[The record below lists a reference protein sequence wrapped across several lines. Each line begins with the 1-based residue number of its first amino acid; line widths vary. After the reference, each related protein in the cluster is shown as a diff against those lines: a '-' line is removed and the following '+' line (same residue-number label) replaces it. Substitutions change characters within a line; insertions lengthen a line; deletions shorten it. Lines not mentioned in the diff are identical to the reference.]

1 LSTGPR
7 IAIGFA
13 IIFIAFGFATTRA
26 RYLVD
31 LLLHGRSDP
40 IRFKYARTP
49 ANVKYHAA
57 KVLGQK
63 KLLQWGVPG
72 TFHAMTFWGFLLVQ
86 VMLIESVGELFS
98 PDFAIPGPF
107 RWGWW
112 GALGDTFIL
121 AVAIAILGFTFIRI
135 IHRPKT
141 EGRKSRFFGSHLW
154 QAYVILYMIFL
165 VVSTVAVVRGARS
178 ALGTLP
184 YPNAYLSQ
192 AIGRAFHNV
201 GYNHSTL
208 RWIEDGVLLAHL
220 AVVFTFLLI
229 VVNSKHLHIF
239 SSPINVVFG
248 RQPLALGA
256 LQPIEIDMEH
266 MTDETVFGVGKVEDF
281 TWKQLLDG
289 LTCTECGRCQSM
301 CPAWATDK
309 TLNPKFIITQTRDH
323 LLEKAPYLLG
333 EKVWDMNAP
342 GSDDPENP
350 MNKSLVGD
358 VHLPESIWACVTCG
372 ACVYECPVDIEHV
385 DAIVDMRRYQ
395 VMMESSFPQEAG
407 LMLRNLENS
416 GNPWGEAAGK
426 RLDWIKGME
435 DDIVVVNG
443 RMPADAEYLYWVGCA
458 GAFDDRAKKAV
469 RAFAE
474 LMTEAGVSFAI
485 LGPQESCTGD
495 PARRIGNE
503 YLFQEIAKQNISTL
517 NSKGVRKIVASC
529 PHCFNSIAR
538 EYPQFGGDYE
548 VIHHTDLLARL
559 VKEGKLKPSEHID
572 KKVAY
577 HDPCYLARHNDVI
590 EQPRN
595 VLASVPGLQAKEA
608 HNCKR
613 RTFCC
618 GAGGARLWMEETQGK
633 RINAERFDQMLETD
647 PDVVS
652 VACPY
657 CMIMLDDAAKDAVQ
671 QGKATEDLKVLDV
684 AQLLRQSVNGAPKT
698 TITAMAAAPAAAESS
713 PEEQP
718 QPGEPS
724 S

>member
-13 IIFIAFGFATTRA
+13 IMFIAFGFATSRA

-31 LLLHGRSDP
+31 VLLHGRSDP
-40 IRFKYARTP
+40 VRFKYARTP
-49 ANVKYHAA
+49 GNMKYHAA

-72 TFHAMTFWGFLLVQ
+72 TFHALTFWGFLLVQ

-98 PDFAIPGPF
+98 PTFAIPGPF

-121 AVAIAILGFTFIRI
+121 AVTLSILGFTVIRI
-135 IHRPKT
+135 FNRPKV

-165 VVSTVAVVRGARS
+165 VVSTVAIVRGARW
-178 ALGTLP
+178 ALHTLP
-184 YPNAYLSQ
+184 YPNAYLSHG
-192 AIGRAFHNV
+192 IGRLFVRA
-201 GYNHSTL
+201 GYTHSTL

-239 SSPINVVFG
+239 SSPLNVLFG
-248 RQPLALGA
+248 RQPLALGP
-256 LQPIEIDMEH
+256 LQPIEIDMEN
-266 MTDETVFGVGKVEDF
+266 MTEETVFGVGKVEDF

-301 CPAWATDK
+301 CPAWNTDK

-333 EKVWDMNAP
+333 DKVWDMNAP

-474 LMTEAGVSFAI
+474 LMVEAGVSFAI

-538 EYPQFGGDYE
+538 EYPQFGGNYE
-548 VIHHTDLLARL
+548 VIHHTELLARL
-559 VKEGKLKPSEHID
+559 VKDGKLKPKEHVD

-595 VLASVPGLQAKEA
+595 VLASVPGIQAKEA

-698 TITAMAAAPAAAESS
+698 TITAMASAPSASETS
-713 PEEQP
+713 PEEQH
-718 QPGEPS
+718 QPGEPGA
-724 S
+724 